1 MYADMYV
8 LINKL
13 TAMIFAPRRKEFCT
27 NIQVSVRDHRLEI
40 FLRVKLLTRVRILIR
55 IRILIE
61 FTELKSIELH
71 TNFRKKYYG
80 SI

>member
-13 TAMIFAPRRKEFCT
+13 TAMIFAPQRKQFFA
-27 NIQVSVRDHRLEI
+27 NIEVSVRDHRLEI
-40 FLRVKLLTRVRILIR
+40 FLRVNNIS

-61 FTELKSIELH
+61 FTQLKFIELY

-80 SI
+80 S